1 MAEKEASA
9 KKVSSPSV
17 VPQPKKTKVPHQVGG
32 LFGCLVV
39 CITVLFQTE
48 TQSQDGVKKRKRSKG
63 AKDSKTS
70 TKGSFTRDATGTVVP
85 APEPMGLGEAAGQ
98 VSGFLFVLTRL

>member
-39 CITVLFQTE
+39 CITVLFQAE
-48 TQSQDGVKKRKRSKG
+48 TQSQDGVKKRKRSMS
-63 AKDSKTS
+63 ANDSKTS
-70 TKGSFTRDATGTVVP
+70 TEGSFTRDATGSVVHT
-85 APEPMGLGEAAGQ
+85 PESNSLEEAAEQ
-98 VSGFLFVLTRL
+98 VSDFLFVLTRW